1 MLQIGQLIKYNNT
14 TKLLIKFI
22 EMIRFMLVQYAV
34 ENFLNNHCLNIW
46 NFVKKIKRNN
56 KKNKKV

>member
-1 MLQIGQLIKYNNT
+1 MLQIGPLIKYNNT

-34 ENFLNNHCLNIW
+34 ENFLNNHCLNI
-46 NFVKKIKRNN
+46 
-56 KKNKKV
+56 